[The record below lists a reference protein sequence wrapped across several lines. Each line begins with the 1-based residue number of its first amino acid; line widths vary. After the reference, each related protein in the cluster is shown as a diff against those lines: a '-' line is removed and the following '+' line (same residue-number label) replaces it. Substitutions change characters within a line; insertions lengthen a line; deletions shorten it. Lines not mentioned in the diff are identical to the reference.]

1 MVFGILVPSGIKP
14 GAPTVRL
21 DCPNYWTAREFPIIL
36 LFQSDLCLKP
46 ISQRRFPWL
55 SYLQSHLPHS
65 DAVYLS
71 CFIYFKALADVY
83 LFTCLLYIFSNWD
96 INSMGAEAV
105 SIL

>member
-71 CFIYFKALADVY
+71 CFIFFKALLSSRCIFVY
-83 LFTCLLYIFSNWD
+83 LFIVYLL
-96 INSMGAEAV
+96 
-105 SIL
+105 